1 MIGATCAKGSS
12 MSSILS
18 LLRPAPH
25 IPRIPR
31 EQAERLY
38 PKMRWQI
45 MESTF
50 IGYAAFYFVRNNL
63 PVVSR
68 EMGLALNYSKEQVGN
83 ILAATAIAYGVGK
96 LFMGAWS
103 DRSNPRYFMPLGL
116 VLTALCNFAFGAV
129 SSYPVHLFL
138 WALNG
143 LAQSM
148 GWAPCGRS
156 VGHWYSVSER
166 GTKFAFWNVAQNLGG
181 GLTGILVAYTTGLLG
196 WRSAFYVPGIL
207 AILCAIYLAIRLR
220 DTPQSVGLP
229 PIEEWRN
236 DYPAGVRKEKEKE
249 LGTADLFTNYIF
261 RNGYL
266 WLFAFANFFVYI
278 ARYSMLDWGPTYLK
292 EVRHATL
299 GEGGVSTAAL
309 EFSAIFSTI
318 LMGWLSD
325 KLGGRRGMISVLCMI
340 PVLLSY
346 LGIIYGPASRLWISL
361 GLFGVIGFF
370 VYPTVLLL
378 VVSAL
383 DFTSKKAVG
392 TAAGFLGLFGYLGRM
407 VEGEGIG
414 LLAQRY
420 GWTVALH
427 AVVVATVLAILLLV
441 FTWNLTPHDGHRSR
455 PRQSLVSIRAGRPA
469 ESAE

>member
-1 MIGATCAKGSS
+1 MNWNPPI
-12 MSSILS
+12 
-18 LLRPAPH
+18 LRPALH
-25 IPRIPR
+25 IPKVSG
-31 EQAERLY
+31 ERAQQLY

-50 IGYAAFYFVRNNL
+50 VGYATFYFVRNNL

-68 EMGLALNYSKEQVGN
+68 EMGFALQYSKEQVGN
-83 ILAATAIAYGVGK
+83 ILAATAIAYGIGK

-103 DRSNPRYFMPLGL
+103 DRSNPRYFMSLGL
-116 VLTALCNFAFGAV
+116 LITACCNFAFGAA
-129 SSYPVHLFL
+129 SSYPVHLAL

-156 VGHWYSVSER
+156 LGHWYSVGER

-181 GLTGILVAYTTGLLG
+181 GLTGLLVAYTTGLLG
-196 WRSAFYVPGIL
+196 WRSEFYVPGIL
-207 AILCAIYLAIRLR
+207 AVICAVYLLIRLR

-236 DYPAGVRKEKEKE
+236 DYPAGVRADGEKE
-249 LGTADLFTNYIF
+249 LTTADLLTNYIF

-292 EVRHATL
+292 EVRHASL
-299 GEGGVSTAAL
+299 GQGGVSTAAL

-318 LMGWLSD
+318 LVGWLSD

-346 LGIIYGPASRLWISL
+346 LGIIYGPANKLWISF

-392 TAAGFLGLFGYLGRM
+392 TAAGFLGLFGYMGRM

-414 LLAQRY
+414 ILAQRY
-420 GWTVALH
+420 GWTAALH
-427 AVVVATVLAILLLV
+427 AVVAATIIGIVLLS
-441 FTWNLTPHDGHRSR
+441 FTWKLTPHH
-455 PRQSLVSIRAGRPA
+455 AGRR
-469 ESAE
+469 

>member
-1 MIGATCAKGSS
+1 MNWNPP
-12 MSSILS
+12 
-18 LLRPAPH
+18 LLRSAPH
-25 IPRIPR
+25 IPRVPG
-31 EQAERLY
+31 EQAQRLY

-68 EMGLALNYSKEQVGN
+68 EMSLSLHYSKEQVGN
-83 ILAATAIAYGVGK
+83 ILAVTAIAYGVGK

-103 DRSNPRYFMPLGL
+103 DRSNPRFFMPLGL
-116 VLTALCNFAFGAV
+116 VVTAICNFAFGAV
-129 SSYPVHLFL
+129 SSYPAHLCL

-156 VGHWYSVSER
+156 LGHWYSINER
-166 GTKFAFWNVAQNLGG
+166 GTKFAFWNVAQNVGG
-181 GLTGILVAYTTGLLG
+181 GLTGLLVAYSTFLLG

-207 AILCAIYLAIRLR
+207 ALVCAVYLLIRLR

-236 DYPAGVRKEKEKE
+236 DYPTGPLKEREDE
-249 LGTADLFTNYIF
+249 LGTRELLTKYIF
-261 RNGYL
+261 TNGYL

-292 EVRHATL
+292 EVKHASL
-299 GEGGVSTAAL
+299 GQGGVSTAAL

-325 KLGGRRGMISVLCMI
+325 KMGGRRGMIGLLCMI
-340 PVLLSY
+340 PVLASY
-346 LGIIYGPASRLWISL
+346 LGIIYGPPGKLWISL
-361 GLFGVIGFF
+361 SLFGVIGFF

-407 VEGEGIG
+407 TESEGIGILAERYGWTAALYAVVIATILGIG
-414 LLAQRY
+414 LLM
-420 GWTVALH
+420 
-427 AVVVATVLAILLLV
+427 
-441 FTWNLTPHDGHRSR
+441 FTWKLAPHHG
-455 PRQSLVSIRAGRPA
+455 GKG
-469 ESAE
+469 